1 MIDIKRIRESAEAVK
16 ENCIRKNTDPSRIDA
31 IVELDGERRTLIQQ
45 VEDLKARRNEVSQ
58 LVARLKTT
66 PPRDHGADHGTDQGT
81 DLAEGDRQISEMRS
95 VGDEIKALDAQLRD
109 IETALEEHMLW
120 IPNIAHD
127 SVPVGKDA
135 GDNVEVRRSGVCGDR
150 TFHEDHI
157 TIAQRLGILDFERGA
172 KVTGSGFGFYVG
184 KGARLERALINFF
197 LDTNT
202 TSRGY
207 TEIIPPHVANA
218 DSMRGTAQLPK
229 SADDMYYIERDELYL
244 IPTAEVPITN
254 YHRNEVLPAG
264 QLPICYA
271 GYSAC
276 FRREAG
282 SYGKDTRGFLRV
294 HQFNKVELVKF
305 TTPESSYEELERLVQ
320 DVEHLLQ
327 ELGLTYRVLAL
338 CTGDMT
344 FGGAKTYD
352 LEVWSPGEQR
362 WLEVSSCT
370 NFEDFQ
376 ARRSNIKFKPEPT
389 SKPTFVHTLN
399 GSGLATS
406 RIMVALL
413 ETYQQEDGSIRIP
426 PCLVPYTGFEVIEVA
441 QN

>member
-1 MIDIKRIRESAEAVK
+1 MIDIKRIREQATAVK
-16 ENCIRKNTDPSRIDA
+16 ENCVRKNTDPSRIDA
-31 IVELDGERRTLIQQ
+31 ILDLDGHRRALIQQ

-58 LVARLKTT
+58 RVARLKTQ
-66 PPRDHGADHGTDQGT
+66 PGADQSETDQ
-81 DLAEGDRQISEMRS
+81 LIAEMRG
-95 VGDEIKALDAQLRD
+95 VGDEIKNLDEQLRSID
-109 IETALEEHMLW
+109 AALEDHMLW

-135 GDNVEVRRSGVCGDR
+135 DDNVEVRRVGTCSER
-150 TFHEDHI
+150 TFHQDHI
-157 TIAQRLGILDFERGA
+157 TIAQRLGILDFERGS

-184 KGARLERALINFF
+184 KGARLERALLNFF

-202 TSRGY
+202 MSRGY
-207 TEIIPPHVANA
+207 TEIIPPQVANA

-229 SADDMYYIERDELYL
+229 SADDMYYMERDELYL

-254 YHRNEVLPAG
+254 YHRNELLPAD
-264 QLPICYA
+264 QLPVCYA

-305 TTPESSYEELERLVQ
+305 TTPETSYDELERLVQ
-320 DVEHLLQ
+320 DVEYLLQ
-327 ELGLTYRVLAL
+327 QLGLTYRVLSL

-376 ARRSNIKFKPEPT
+376 ARRSSIRYKPDAT

-406 RIMVALL
+406 RIMVAIL
-413 ETYQQEDGSIRIP
+413 ETYQQEDGSVRLP
-426 PCLVPYTGFEVIEVA
+426 ACLVPYTGFEVIEVD

>member
-1 MIDIKRIRESAEAVK
+1 MIDIKRIREQATAVK
-16 ENCIRKNTDPSRIDA
+16 ENCVRKNTDPSRIDA
-31 IVELDGERRTLIQQ
+31 ILELDGQRRSLIQQ

-58 LVARLKTT
+58 LVARLKTQ
-66 PPRDHGADHGTDQGT
+66 PGSDQRETDQ
-81 DLAEGDRQISEMRS
+81 LIAETRG
-95 VGDEIKALDAQLRD
+95 VGDEIKNLDEQLRSID
-109 IETALEEHMLW
+109 AALEDHMLW
-120 IPNIAHD
+120 IPNIAHE

-135 GDNVEVRRSGVCGDR
+135 DDNVEVRRVGTCSER
-150 TFHEDHI
+150 TFHQDHI
-157 TIAQRLGILDFERGA
+157 TIAQRLGILDFERGS

-184 KGARLERALINFF
+184 KGARLERALLNFF
-197 LDTNT
+197 LDTHT
-202 TSRGY
+202 MSRGY
-207 TEIIPPHVANA
+207 TEIIPPQVANA

-229 SADDMYYIERDELYL
+229 SADDMYYMERDELYL

-254 YHRNEVLPAG
+254 YHRNELLPAD
-264 QLPICYA
+264 QLPVCYA

-305 TTPESSYEELERLVQ
+305 TTPETSYDELERLVQ
-320 DVEHLLQ
+320 DVEYLLQ
-327 ELGLTYRVLAL
+327 QLGLTYRVLSL

-376 ARRSNIKFKPEPT
+376 ARRSSIRYKPDAT

-406 RIMVALL
+406 RIMVAIL
-413 ETYQQEDGSIRIP
+413 ESFQQEDGSVRLP
-426 PCLVPYTGFEVIEVA
+426 ACLVPYTGFEVIDVD